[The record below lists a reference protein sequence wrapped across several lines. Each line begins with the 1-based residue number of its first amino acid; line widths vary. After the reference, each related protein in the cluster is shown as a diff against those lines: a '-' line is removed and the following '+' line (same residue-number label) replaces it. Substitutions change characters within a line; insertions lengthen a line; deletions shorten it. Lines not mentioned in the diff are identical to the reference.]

1 MRTKSF
7 ILTFLMMMFCSIGF
21 GQSGTGNHW
30 NPDEHQYANNMDV
43 IAIIEIDDVEQ
54 KTESLEVGAFCG
66 TELRA
71 SSRPMKAPMLENR
84 YIVFLD
90 ILGDDDD
97 DLITFKLYDHSQG
110 IELNYV
116 IEKPINFRFGQD
128 PLGSVDAPYVLE
140 FLTPV
145 AKIGDVHYRTLPLA
159 VEAATAGQTV
169 ELVADATG
177 AGVVINKDVTID
189 FGGFTYTVNQAVG
202 STGTESQGFQLLKNN
217 TVTLKNGA
225 IDIVAG
231 TNVKWMFNA
240 YADVTLENL
249 NVNCANMAAENE
261 ANYVLVVNN
270 GGSATPT
277 VNYSGV
283 NVTNFPST
291 NQIWLDP
298 TTTFKAVAGLEDLIE
313 TEEGYV
319 VVYNNGEYTAVPAVA
334 SITANE
340 VTRYYATLQAAVN
353 AAQAGE
359 TVTLLQSA
367 TGAGVVI
374 DKNVTI
380 DFGGKTYTVNQAVGS
395 AGTETLGFQIL
406 KGKTVTL
413 MNGTLTSTA
422 AVEGS
427 KEIKMLIQNYAH
439 LTLSKMNLVDN
450 TGHILY
456 ALSNNSGNV
465 NLVGNTNITTDE
477 VAFDVYDYSSAGYE
491 VPTVN
496 VKTEGIIK
504 GRIEVSATATLNI
517 KDGSFTNPIAEA
529 WCADGYIPTTEV
541 VGGITYYTVKEG
553 EYVAQVNDGAKYESL
568 VEAYDAAQSGATVK
582 LLKNTTGAGL
592 KINKNITVDFGGNT
606 YTINQAVGSTGTE
619 SQGFQLL
626 PSAENVTLKN
636 GNIAVV
642 SGTNVIWM
650 INDYAKN
657 LTVEDMTFDC
667 AGMKLDHSALMGL
680 VINNANA
687 TNPQVEFEGN
697 VSFTNL
703 PEGAQQIL
711 LENNTSLTAGEGWM
725 NAIEPETGYVVIYN
739 NGVYTVEKAVA
750 QNVTTGE
757 YYLTL
762 VEAVSAATA
771 NDEVKL
777 LAPATGAGL
786 VINKNITVDFG
797 GFTYTINQA
806 VGSTGTE
813 SQGFQLLTETENV
826 KLMNGNIAVAAGT
839 NVVWMINDYA
849 KNLTVEDM
857 TFDCANMVWTKSV
870 YFLVGNNEHGTNP
883 KAVFNNVVINNYN
896 SDRAM
901 VLLENNT
908 ELTAQAG
915 LNVVTDP
922 GFAVV
927 YENGTYKVIKE
938 QKVKNITR
946 DLTYPTLAEAIGAAT
961 AKDTLQFLAN
971 ITENVTVSKNL
982 TIDGAGKEYTGI
994 MTGDAGMTVAVQ
1006 NLDFVGGRFT
1016 KETKSTSGTYTFKN
1030 CTFDG
1035 NNNTL
1040 PYALR
1045 FKGATKVTVEDCT
1058 VKNYLYSFLY
1068 IANAATTVN
1077 VKNVTVEDCPDYAVY
1092 FASGVTNSTIENLTV
1107 KNSDNGIVYN
1117 NTANRAFNLK
1127 DCTFENVATAI
1138 NAAGNGDKSITCNM
1152 SGTNDFGTSVLN
1164 QYAKI
1169 VLTAADATLEAT
1181 EGLNVTTNVAD
1192 HIVAYENRVYKVIQA
1207 NYVAAIGDTK
1217 YLSLQAA
1224 IDAAQGGN
1232 VIEVIEDI
1240 NVGKDDVVI
1249 LEDANGRDK
1258 YNTFFK
1264 VEGKAIT
1271 INLNGHNITGDVL
1284 DIEPLGGFGLIAI
1297 FSIQKGGNLTLNDN
1311 GNTSTVKIDNS
1322 TVNNVYSLISC
1333 YDEGT
1338 GSKLTINGGNYT
1350 LEKAGDNLVHS
1361 AGDDAVIINGGTFTL
1376 GNVGEDGPGSNYN
1389 PWIFNANGKN
1399 QRNVIVNGG
1408 TFNFDINH
1416 QFWANEVY
1424 VPETLALKNN
1434 GNGTW
1439 TVVDAVAYVTEISTS
1454 TNASARNVG
1463 YATLAEAVNPLGD
1476 PVNNTV
1482 TVIKAHKITSTA
1494 VVERDIT
1501 IDFGGLE
1508 VTCSANPAIRIQGN
1522 VNVTVKN
1529 GNMNTEGYNFILG
1542 ASDGSSAGNLT
1553 IESGIFHGTTTVASV
1568 TKGNLNITGGEFS
1581 VEPYQGNYAFL
1592 INCIDAN
1599 YNNET
1604 ATVAISGGK
1613 FHNWNPENNAA
1624 EGAGT
1629 NFCATGYMA
1638 EKIECEHGDCYEVI
1652 EGVYVAQVGEVKYK
1666 TVAAAV
1672 AAATAGETVTLIA
1685 NVTEDVAISKSLTI
1699 DGANFEY
1706 TGNIAVSGTSTAMTV
1721 KNVNFVN
1728 GTYYAIKTDK
1738 IKSITVESCT
1748 VNNYSY
1754 GFLYANKS
1762 TPTVVVKNVT
1772 VDGGNYGFHWVYGT
1786 KATLENVT
1794 MTNVTNG
1801 LYIQNY
1807 ASKTINLRNCEITT
1821 INIWER
1827 SGYSGVQ
1834 TFNFEGANTVGT
1846 LSSSQYAKYVLAA
1859 TDATLTAPEGSTV
1872 TTTFDDYKVAYGD
1885 GKYYLKPCDY
1895 VAEIVDG
1902 AKYESLQTAID
1913 EAVDDDEIVVLK
1925 DITLEYE
1932 DAQDATVKTFF
1943 NVNTGKT
1950 ITIDLNGNNVKA
1962 VLEGDETVTAFFH
1975 ISNSTNLTL
1984 KDLSDDNT
1992 GTVEIESEAYVSTLL
2007 CNDGGYLTVENGN
2020 YILEKGKADGSGSGG
2035 LVYSGQD
2042 EVVTI
2047 NGGYFY
2053 LGNVGTSA
2061 NGSPWIFNAS
2071 EKNTKNIIVNGG
2083 IFNDDI
2089 LHQYYP
2095 FEVMAPKEK
2104 ALQYNE
2110 GLWTMVDAVAYVDE
2124 QHKSGNYYTNEV
2136 GYATLEEA
2144 VAARKYNENA
2154 DHVMTVTLLKE
2165 IDLGNTT
2172 LLVDS
2177 DEDYKNSNINF
2188 DFAEKDVEGSS
2199 TPAIRIQGGANVTIK
2214 NGKMNTTGYNFIL
2227 GASDGSSAGNL
2238 TIESGEYHAQTSVV
2252 SVTKGHLNITGGE
2265 FSVEPYQGNYA
2276 YLINCIDANYNNE
2289 TATVAISGGKFHNW
2303 NPENNAAEGA
2313 GTNFCASGY
2322 GAVETSTG
2330 VWEVVPMQGMKLSAG
2345 WNWFSSYID
2354 INGEAGLVKLQDAL
2368 NPYGVQIKG
2377 NGGFTQYTEGQGWF
2391 GTTLTS
2397 VSVKE
2402 MYMINMTEDH
2412 ELQLKGKLV
2421 DPAQNAITLE
2431 HGWNWIGYQLNQEL
2445 DLNDALSK
2453 LSANNGDFIKTH
2465 NGIAQYIQGYGWWGT
2480 LTTMKPGVGYMYDN
2494 ISADDNTLVYS
2505 YPEEGAKTEL
2515 RTNVTSDNNRWVPVS
2530 YKYAHNMNI
2539 IAVVEGMESEN
2550 YEVAAFVDGEVRG
2563 SARPIYVEP
2572 LDANIVFLTIYG
2584 DDVEEMTF
2592 KCYDLA
2598 TGEEYDLNNRMNYS
2612 DDAVVGSIDN
2622 PYLLSRGT
2630 TGIGESAMSEVNIYP
2645 NPTTTGSEVNLGS
2658 VCDTV
2663 EVFNAL
2669 GVKIAEYTN
2678 VDAID
2683 ALETAG
2689 IYVIRITNDGNVQ
2702 NCRLIVK

>member
-90 ILGDDDD
+90 ILGDEDD

-169 ELVADATG
+169 ELIADATG
-177 AGVVINKDVTID
+177 AGLKINKNITVD
-189 FGGFTYTVNQAVG
+189 FGGFTYTINQAVG
-202 STGTESQGFQLLKNN
+202 SAGTESQGFQLLKNN
-217 TVTLKNGA
+217 TVTLKNGNIA
-225 IDIVAG
+225 IAEG

-240 YADVTLENL
+240 YANVTLAGL
-249 NVNCANMAAENE
+249 NVNCTNMATPAANE

-270 GGSATPT
+270 GGGATPKVT
-277 VNYSGV
+277 YNGVNYS
-283 NVTNFPST
+283 NFPGSNAPLYVDPST
-291 NQIWLDP
+291 ELV
-298 TTTFKAVAGLEDLIE
+298 AEAGLNVE
-313 TEEGYV
+313 TDKGYV
-319 VVYNNGEYTAVPAVA
+319 VEYADNAYTAVAAVA
-334 SITANE
+334 KIGD
-340 VTRYYATLQAAVN
+340 VYYRTLP
-353 AAQAGE
+353 
-359 TVTLLQSA
+359 L
-367 TGAGVVI
+367 
-374 DKNVTI
+374 
-380 DFGGKTYTVNQAVGS
+380 
-395 AGTETLGFQIL
+395 
-406 KGKTVTL
+406 
-413 MNGTLTSTA
+413 
-422 AVEGS
+422 AVE
-427 KEIKMLIQNYAH
+427 
-439 LTLSKMNLVDN
+439 
-450 TGHILY
+450 
-456 ALSNNSGNV
+456 
-465 NLVGNTNITTDE
+465 
-477 VAFDVYDYSSAGYE
+477 
-491 VPTVN
+491 
-496 VKTEGIIK
+496 
-504 GRIEVSATATLNI
+504 
-517 KDGSFTNPIAEA
+517 
-529 WCADGYIPTTEV
+529 
-541 VGGITYYTVKEG
+541 
-553 EYVAQVNDGAKYESL
+553 
-568 VEAYDAAQSGATVK
+568 
-582 LLKNTTGAGL
+582 
-592 KINKNITVDFGGNT
+592 
-606 YTINQAVGSTGTE
+606 
-619 SQGFQLL
+619 
-626 PSAENVTLKN
+626 
-636 GNIAVV
+636 
-642 SGTNVIWM
+642 
-650 INDYAKN
+650 
-657 LTVEDMTFDC
+657 
-667 AGMKLDHSALMGL
+667 
-680 VINNANA
+680 
-687 TNPQVEFEGN
+687 
-697 VSFTNL
+697 
-703 PEGAQQIL
+703 
-711 LENNTSLTAGEGWM
+711 
-725 NAIEPETGYVVIYN
+725 
-739 NGVYTVEKAVA
+739 
-750 QNVTTGE
+750 
-757 YYLTL
+757 
-762 VEAVSAATA
+762 AATA
-771 NDEVKL
+771 GQTVELIAD
-777 LAPATGAGL
+777 ATGAGL

-813 SQGFQLLTETENV
+813 SQGFQLLKNNTVTLQNGYIAIAENTNV
-826 KLMNGNIAVAAGT
+826 KWMFNAYA
-839 NVVWMINDYA
+839 NVT
-849 KNLTVEDM
+849 L
-857 TFDCANMVWTKSV
+857 
-870 YFLVGNNEHGTNP
+870 
-883 KAVFNNVVINNYN
+883 
-896 SDRAM
+896 
-901 VLLENNT
+901 
-908 ELTAQAG
+908 AG
-915 LNVVTDP
+915 LNVNCTNMATPAANEANYVLVVNNGGGATPTVNYSGVNVTNFPSTNQIWLDP
-922 GFAVV
+922 RTTLKSGAGLESSIETEEGYVVV
-927 YENGTYKVIKE
+927 YNNGEYT
-938 QKVKNITR
+938 
-946 DLTYPTLAEAIGAAT
+946 AIGAV
-961 AKDTLQFLAN
+961 AKIGEAIYPSVAAAVAAAQAGNVIELLV
-971 ITENVTVSKNL
+971 NVTEDVTVNKSV
-982 TIDGAGKEYTGI
+982 TIDGANFQYTGNI
-994 MTGDAGMTVAVQ
+994 SV
-1006 NLDFVGGRFT
+1006 
-1016 KETKSTSGTYTFKN
+1016 SGTSTAITVKN
-1030 CTFDG
+1030 VNFVNGTG
-1035 NNNTL
+1035 
-1040 PYALR
+1040 YAITTNGI
-1045 FKGATKVTVEDCT
+1045 KSVTVEDCT
-1058 VKNYLYSFLY
+1058 VKNYGYGFLY
-1068 IANAATTVN
+1068 ANKSTPTVV
-1077 VKNVTVEDCPDYAVY
+1077 VKNVTVEDCNYGFHWVYGTTATLENVTMTNVPYGLYIQNYAGKTINVK
-1092 FASGVTNSTIENLTV
+1092 NSTISSIAIWEKSAGVQTFKFEGANTVGTLTD
-1107 KNSDNGIVYN
+1107 S
-1117 NTANRAFNLK
+1117 
-1127 DCTFENVATAI
+1127 
-1138 NAAGNGDKSITCNM
+1138 
-1152 SGTNDFGTSVLN
+1152 
-1164 QYAKI
+1164 QYAKY
-1169 VLTAADATLEAT
+1169 VLAEADATLTAP
-1181 EGLNVTTNVAD
+1181 EGANVTSGVNDYVVT
-1192 HIVAYENRVYKVIQA
+1192 YENGVYKLVVPTVK
-1207 NYVAAIGDTK
+1207 NVNTGKLYDK
-1217 YLSLQAA
+1217 LQAA
-1224 IDAAQGGN
+1224 IDEASSGDE
-1232 VIEVIEDI
+1232 IEVLKDISFKDEDI
-1240 NVGKDDVVI
+1240 FTAENYKVLVYVGDNKNITLNLNEHEIDIDYNGTSYSDLLSVV
-1249 LEDANGRDK
+1249 LVSNGAGLTVEGNGKITFTENSRNCA
-1258 YNTFFK
+1258 YMFFK
-1264 VEGKAIT
+1264 RGT
-1271 INLNGHNITGDVL
+1271 TG
-1284 DIEPLGGFGLIAI
+1284 
-1297 FSIQKGGNLTLNDN
+1297 
-1311 GNTSTVKIDNS
+1311 
-1322 TVNNVYSLISC
+1322 Y
-1333 YDEGT
+1333 
-1338 GSKLTINGGNYT
+1338 LTINNGTFRMTDPEDSMIYTNGNQIVT
-1350 LEKAGDNLVHS
+1350 IK
-1361 AGDDAVIINGGTFTL
+1361 GGTFIL
-1376 GNVGEDGPGSNYN
+1376 DEVGTRTTGFPL
-1389 PWIFNANGKN
+1389 IFNASGNDAN
-1399 QRNVIVNGG
+1399 SIVVEGG
-1408 TFNFDINH
+1408 TYNDDVNH
-1416 QFWANEVY
+1416 QVWPSEVFIKK
-1424 VPETLALKNN
+1424 ELALKYNDN
-1434 GNGTW
+1434 DATW
-1439 TVVDAVAYVTEISTS
+1439 TVVPAVAYVTEDGRTKE
-1454 TNASARNVG
+1454 REVG
-1463 YATLAEAVNPLGD
+1463 YATLADAVNPHDDLVD
-1476 PVNNTV
+1476 NLV
-1482 TVIKAHKITSTA
+1482 TVLKAHETTVPAI
-1494 VVERDIT
+1494 VERDMT
-1501 IDFGGLE
+1501 IDFASL
-1508 VTCSANPAIRIQGN
+1508 AITGNVYPVVRIQN
-1522 VNVTVKN
+1522 DANVTVKN
-1529 GNMNTEGYNFILG
+1529 GNITNNDYVFVLG

-1553 IESGIFHGTTTVASV
+1553 IESGVYTGTTTVASV
-1568 TKGNLNITGGEFS
+1568 TKGLLTINGGEFKVNDS
-1581 VEPYQGNYAFL
+1581 EYGATYM

-1599 YNNET
+1599 YNDDSANVE
-1604 ATVAISGGK
+1604 IYGGK
-1613 FHNWNPENNAA
+1613 FHQFNPENNAA

-1638 EKIECEHGDCYEVI
+1638 EKIECEHGDCYKVI

-1685 NVTEDVAISKSLTI
+1685 NVTEDVTISKNLTI
-1699 DGANFEY
+1699 DGAGKNY
-1706 TGNIAVSGTSTAMTV
+1706 TGNISVDNSVNKNVVATV
-1721 KNVNFVN
+1721 KNVNFVD
-1728 GTYYAIKTDK
+1728 GTGYAITTNR
-1738 IKSITVESCT
+1738 IKSITVENCT
-1748 VNNYSY
+1748 VTNYGY

-1762 TPTVVVKNVT
+1762 TPTVTVKNVT
-1772 VDGGNYGFHWVYGT
+1772 VENANCGFHWVYGT
-1786 KATLENVT
+1786 TATLENVT
-1794 MTNVTNG
+1794 MTNVTYG

-1807 ASKTINLRNCEITT
+1807 AGKTINVKNST
-1821 INIWER
+1821 ISSIAIWEK
-1827 SGYSGVQ
+1827 SAGVQ

-1846 LSSSQYAKYVLAA
+1846 LSASQYAKYVLAA
-1859 TDATLTAPEGSTV
+1859 EGATLTAPEGSTV
-1872 TTTFDDYKVAYGD
+1872 TTTVDGYKVAYED
-1885 GKYYLKPCDY
+1885 GKYCLKPCDY
-1895 VAEIVDG
+1895 VAAIGGV
-1902 AKYESLQTAID
+1902 KYESLQAAID
-1913 EAVDDDEIVVLK
+1913 AAQDGDEIVVLK
-1925 DITLEYE
+1925 DIELGYE

-2042 EVVTI
+2042 EVITI
-2047 NGGYFY
+2047 NGGYFH

-2071 EKNTKNIIVNGG
+2071 GQNTKNIIVNGG
-2083 IFNDDI
+2083 TFNDDI

-2095 FEVMAPKEK
+2095 FEVKAPKEK

-2124 QHKSGNYYTNEV
+2124 QHESGNYYTNEV

-2188 DFAEKDVEGSS
+2188 DFAEKDVEGSL

-2368 NPYGVQIKG
+2368 NPYGVQIK
-2377 NGGFTQYTEGQGWF
+2377 NDEGFTQYTEGQGWF
-2391 GTTLTS
+2391 GPTLTS

-2421 DPAQNAITLE
+2421 DPVQNAITLE

>member
-90 ILGDDDD
+90 ILGDEDD

-169 ELVADATG
+169 ELIADATG

-189 FGGFTYTVNQAVG
+189 FGGNTYTINQAVGSAGTESQGFQLLKNNTVTLKNGNIAIAENTNVKWMFNAYADVTLQDLNVNCTNMKAPAANEANYVLVVNNGGGATPKVNYSGVNVTNFPTTEQIWLDPTTTFKAVAGLENSIKTEAGYVVVYNNGEYTAVAAVAKIGDVYYRTLPLAVEAATAGQTVELIADATGAGLVINKNITVDFGGKTYTINQAVGSTGTESQGFQLLKNNTVTLQNGYIAIAEGTNVKWMFNAYANVTLAGLNVNCTNMATPAANEANYVLVVNNGGGATPIVNYSGVNVTNFPTTNQIWLDPTTTFKAVAGLEDLIETEAGYVVVYNNGEYTAVPAVAKIGDVYYRTLPLAVEAATAGQTVELIADATGAGLKINKDVTINFGGFTYTINQAVG

-217 TVTLKNGA
+217 TVTLKNGTIA
-225 IDIVAG
+225 IAEN

-249 NVNCANMAAENE
+249 NVNCANMAAPAENE

-270 GGSATPT
+270 GGGATPT
-277 VNYSGV
+277 VTYTNV
-283 NVTNFPST
+283 TVTNFPT
-291 NQIWLDP
+291 ATAQIWLDP
-298 TTTFKAVAGLEDLIE
+298 TTTLKAGADLENSIK

-319 VVYNNGEYTAVPAVA
+319 VVYNNGEYTAIGAVA
-334 SITANE
+334 KIGEAIYPSVA
-340 VTRYYATLQAAVN
+340 AAVA
-353 AAQAGE
+353 AAQAGDVIE
-359 TVTLLQSA
+359 LLVNVTEDVTVNKS
-367 TGAGVVI
+367 
-374 DKNVTI
+374 VTI
-380 DFGGKTYTVNQAVGS
+380 DGDDKNYTGTMVGN
-395 AGTETLGFQIL
+395 AG
-406 KGKTVTL
+406 
-413 MNGTLTSTA
+413 LTIT
-422 AVEGS
+422 
-427 KEIKMLIQNYAH
+427 IQN
-439 LTLSKMNLVDN
+439 
-450 TGHILY
+450 
-456 ALSNNSGNV
+456 V
-465 NLVGNTNITTDE
+465 NFVN
-477 VAFDVYDYSSAGYE
+477 AG
-491 VPTVN
+491 
-496 VKTEGIIK
+496 
-504 GRIEVSATATLNI
+504 
-517 KDGSFTNPIAEA
+517 F
-529 WCADGYIPTTEV
+529 
-541 VGGITYYTVKEG
+541 
-553 EYVAQVNDGAKYESL
+553 
-568 VEAYDAAQSGATVK
+568 
-582 LLKNTTGAGL
+582 
-592 KINKNITVDFGGNT
+592 
-606 YTINQAVGSTGTE
+606 
-619 SQGFQLL
+619 
-626 PSAENVTLKN
+626 
-636 GNIAVV
+636 
-642 SGTNVIWM
+642 
-650 INDYAKN
+650 AKN
-657 LTVEDMTFDC
+657 
-667 AGMKLDHSALMGL
+667 
-680 VINNANA
+680 
-687 TNPQVEFEGN
+687 
-697 VSFTNL
+697 
-703 PEGAQQIL
+703 
-711 LENNTSLTAGEGWM
+711 
-725 NAIEPETGYVVIYN
+725 
-739 NGVYTVEKAVA
+739 
-750 QNVTTGE
+750 
-757 YYLTL
+757 
-762 VEAVSAATA
+762 
-771 NDEVKL
+771 
-777 LAPATGAGL
+777 
-786 VINKNITVDFG
+786 
-797 GFTYTINQA
+797 
-806 VGSTGTE
+806 
-813 SQGFQLLTETENV
+813 
-826 KLMNGNIAVAAGT
+826 
-839 NVVWMINDYA
+839 
-849 KNLTVEDM
+849 
-857 TFDCANMVWTKSV
+857 
-870 YFLVGNNEHGTNP
+870 
-883 KAVFNNVVINNYN
+883 
-896 SDRAM
+896 
-901 VLLENNT
+901 
-908 ELTAQAG
+908 
-915 LNVVTDP
+915 
-922 GFAVV
+922 
-927 YENGTYKVIKE
+927 
-938 QKVKNITR
+938 
-946 DLTYPTLAEAIGAAT
+946 
-961 AKDTLQFLAN
+961 
-971 ITENVTVSKNL
+971 
-982 TIDGAGKEYTGI
+982 
-994 MTGDAGMTVAVQ
+994 
-1006 NLDFVGGRFT
+1006 
-1016 KETKSTSGTYTFKN
+1016 TKSTTGNYTIKN
-1030 CTFDG
+1030 CTFEDDG
-1035 NNNTL
+1035 NY
-1040 PYALR
+1040 PYPVII
-1045 FKGATKVTVEDCT
+1045 KGANSVTIEDCT

-1068 IANAATTVN
+1068 ITSGTNKVS
-1077 VKNVTVEDCPDYAVY
+1077 VKNVTVEDCSNYAVY
-1092 FASGVTNSTIENLTV
+1092 FASGVNSATIENLTV
-1107 KNSDNGIVYN
+1107 KNSDNGIVIN
-1117 NTANRAFNLK
+1117 NTANRALTLK
-1127 DCTFENVATAI
+1127 NCKLENVLNAI
-1138 NAAGNGDKSITCNM
+1138 NHSKGTNTITCTLLGNG
-1152 SGTNDFGTSVLN
+1152 NDFGTSASS
-1164 QYAKI
+1164 QYAKY
-1169 VLTAADATLEAT
+1169 VLAAEGATLTAP
-1181 EGLNVTTNVAD
+1181 EGANVTTSVAG
-1192 HIVAYENRVYKVIQA
+1192 HIVDYADGKYYLRQP
-1207 NYVAAIGDTK
+1207 NYVAAIGETK
-1217 YLSLQAA
+1217 YESLQEA
-1224 IDAAQGGN
+1224 IDAAQNGD
-1232 VIEVIEDI
+1232 VIGVIEDHTYDCSE
-1240 NVGKDDVVI
+1240 VKTVS
-1249 LEDANGRDK
+1249 E
-1258 YNTFFK
+1258 
-1264 VEGKAIT
+1264 
-1271 INLNGHNITGDVL
+1271 GDVL
-1284 DIEPLGGFGLIAI
+1284 MLVENKNVTIDLNGKVVTVDVQNSDYSSGLGLIAAI
-1297 FSIQKGGNLTLNDN
+1297 CANNAELTLKDSSEE
-1311 GNTSTVKIDNS
+1311 STGKINVLS
-1322 TVNNVYSLISC
+1322 GTNNVYCLVYSKN
-1333 YDEGT
+1333 DNT
-1338 GSKLTINGGNYT
+1338 KLTIESGAYYLDKTSNVNGSLVYADRDNTTFVNGGDFY
-1350 LEKAGDNLVHS
+1350 
-1361 AGDDAVIINGGTFTL
+1361 L
-1376 GNVGEDGPGSNYN
+1376 GNANQDSNKQ
-1389 PWIFNANGKN
+1389 PWIFNTWQNGV
-1399 QRNVIVNGG
+1399 RFIIVKGG
-1408 TFNFDINH
+1408 TYN
-1416 QFWANEVY
+1416 ANPLDNIHGEGR
-1424 VPETLALKNN
+1424 VPSDKAVVLNPDGKYE
-1434 GNGTW
+1434 
-1439 TVVDAVAYVTEISTS
+1439 VVDAVANIG
-1454 TNASARNVG
+1454 AKG
-1463 YATLAEAVNPLGD
+1463 YASIADAVNAAQA
-1476 PVNNTV
+1476 NETV

-1508 VTCSANPAIRIQGN
+1508 VKSSANPAIRIQGN

-1529 GNMNTEGYNFILG
+1529 GKMNTEGYNFILG

-1553 IESGIFHGTTTVASV
+1553 IESGTFHGTTTVASV

-1581 VEPYQGNYAFL
+1581 VEPYQGSYAFL

-1599 YNNET
+1599 YNNGS

-1613 FHNWNPENNAA
+1613 FHQFNPENNAA

-1629 NFCATGYMA
+1629 NFCAEGYMA

-1666 TVAAAV
+1666 TVTAAV
-1672 AAATAGETVTLIA
+1672 AAATAGNTIVLLADINE
-1685 NVTEDVAISKSLTI
+1685 NVTVDKKLTI
-1699 DGANFEY
+1699 DGDGHNS
-1706 TGNIAVSGTSTAMTV
+1706 TGLISTN
-1721 KNVNFVN
+1721 KNVTYTFKNFNIDGANSYFVKVTGGGGN
-1728 GTYYAIKTDK
+1728 YVFDNCNIKNSWGLIYT
-1738 IKSITVESCT
+1738 
-1748 VNNYSY
+1748 
-1754 GFLYANKS
+1754 NKS
-1762 TPTVVVKNVT
+1762 TNTVSVKNSI
-1772 VDGGNYGFHWVYGT
+1772 VDNCEYGVAHFT
-1786 KATLENVT
+1786 SLNSATLENVT
-1794 MTNVTNG
+1794 VQNSARG
-1801 LYIQNY
+1801 LMVQNQ
-1807 ASKTINLRNCEITT
+1807 AAKTIKFVGCNISATEPVY
-1821 INIWER
+1821 IWEKGT
-1827 SGYSGVQ
+1827 SII
-1834 TFNFEGANTVGT
+1834 TFNFEGENTFDGELGVSTTTYGK
-1846 LSSSQYAKYVLAA
+1846 LVLTTAE
-1859 TDATLTAPEGSTV
+1859 ATLTAPQGYTV
-1872 TTTFDDYKVAYGD
+1872 TTTVDGYKVAYED

-1895 VAEIVDG
+1895 VASIGDV
-1902 AKYESLQTAID
+1902 KYESLQAAID
-1913 EAVDDDEIVVLK
+1913 AAQDGDEIDVLK
-1925 DITLEYE
+1925 DIELGYE
-1932 DAQDATVKTFF
+1932 DAQDAAVKTFF
-1943 NVNTGKT
+1943 NVNTGKI

-1962 VLEGDETVTAFFH
+1962 VLEGDETVTAFFY

-2053 LGNVGTSA
+2053 LDNVGTSA
-2061 NGSPWIFNAS
+2061 NDSPWIFNAS
-2071 EKNTKNIIVNGG
+2071 GQNTKNIIVNGG
-2083 IFNDDI
+2083 TFNYDI

-2095 FEVMAPKEK
+2095 FEVKAPKEK
-2104 ALQYNE
+2104 ALQYDADKE
-2110 GLWTMVDAVAYVDE
+2110 LWTMVDAVAYVDE
-2124 QHKSGNYYTNEV
+2124 QHESGNYYTNEV

-2188 DFAEKDVEGSS
+2188 DFAEKDVEGSL

-2252 SVTKGHLNITGGE
+2252 SVTKGHLNITGGK

-2289 TATVAISGGKFHNW
+2289 TATVAISGGTFHNW
-2303 NPENNAAEGA
+2303 NPQNNAAEGA
-2313 GTNFCASGY
+2313 NTNFCASGY

-2345 WNWFSSYID
+2345 WSWFSSYID

-2377 NGGFTQYTEGQGWF
+2377 SEGFTQYTEGQGWF
-2391 GTTLTS
+2391 GPTLPS

-2412 ELQLKGKLV
+2412 ELQLKGELV
-2421 DPAQNAITLE
+2421 DPDQNVITLK
-2431 HGWNWIGYQLNQEL
+2431 HNWNWIGYQLNQEL

-2465 NGIAQYIQGYGWWGT
+2465 NGIAQYIQDYGWWGT
-2480 LTTMKPGVGYMYDN
+2480 LTTMKPGVGYMYYN

-2550 YEVAAFVDGEVRG
+2550 YEVAAFVGGEVRG

-2645 NPTTTGSEVNLGS
+2645 NPTTTGREVNLGS

-2678 VDAID
+2678 VDTID

>member
-90 ILGDDDD
+90 ILGDEDD

-169 ELVADATG
+169 ELIADATG

-189 FGGFTYTVNQAVG
+189 FGGNTYTINQAVG
-202 STGTESQGFQLLKNN
+202 SAGTESQGFQLLKNN
-217 TVTLKNGA
+217 TVTLQNGYIA
-225 IDIVAG
+225 IAEN

-240 YADVTLENL
+240 YADVTLAGL
-249 NVNCANMAAENE
+249 NVNCANMKAPAANE

-270 GGSATPT
+270 GGGATPK

-283 NVTNFPST
+283 NVTNFPT
-291 NQIWLDP
+291 TEQIWLDP
-298 TTTFKAVAGLEDLIE
+298 TTTFKAVAGLENSIK
-313 TEEGYV
+313 TEAGYV
-319 VVYNNGEYTAVPAVA
+319 VVYNNGEYTAVAAVA
-334 SITANE
+334 KIGD
-340 VTRYYATLQAAVN
+340 VYYRTLP
-353 AAQAGE
+353 
-359 TVTLLQSA
+359 L
-367 TGAGVVI
+367 
-374 DKNVTI
+374 
-380 DFGGKTYTVNQAVGS
+380 
-395 AGTETLGFQIL
+395 
-406 KGKTVTL
+406 
-413 MNGTLTSTA
+413 
-422 AVEGS
+422 AVE
-427 KEIKMLIQNYAH
+427 A
-439 LTLSKMNLVDN
+439 
-450 TGHILY
+450 
-456 ALSNNSGNV
+456 
-465 NLVGNTNITTDE
+465 
-477 VAFDVYDYSSAGYE
+477 
-491 VPTVN
+491 
-496 VKTEGIIK
+496 
-504 GRIEVSATATLNI
+504 ATAGQTVEL
-517 KDGSFTNPIAEA
+517 IA
-529 WCADGYIPTTEV
+529 
-541 VGGITYYTVKEG
+541 
-553 EYVAQVNDGAKYESL
+553 
-568 VEAYDAAQSGATVK
+568 DA
-582 LLKNTTGAGL
+582 TGAGL
-592 KINKNITVDFGGNT
+592 KINKDVTINFGGFT

-1192 HIVAYENRVYKVIQA
+1192 HIVAYENGVYKVIQA

-1217 YLSLQAA
+1217 YLTLQAA
-1224 IDAAQGGN
+1224 IDAAVDN
-1232 VIEVIEDI
+1232 DVIVVIDNIEVTIDDLTGLQLVGTKYPTYYEVTGKTISIDLNGKTIKANVTATDI
-1240 NVGKDDVVI
+1240 LLGLFSTEQNGNLTFIDSSNGSGTVEVVASDDADVYALI
-1249 LEDANGRDK
+1249 TNYEE
-1258 YNTFFK
+1258 TSS
-1264 VEGKAIT
+1264 IT
-1271 INLNGHNITGDVL
+1271 IN
-1284 DIEPLGGFGLIAI
+1284 
-1297 FSIQKGGNLTLNDN
+1297 N
-1311 GNTSTVKIDNS
+1311 GNYRLNKTGKNGQ
-1322 TVNNVYSLISC
+1322 SLI
-1333 YDEGT
+1333 YDSPGNMV
-1338 GSKLTINGGNYT
+1338 INGGNF
-1350 LEKAGDNLVHS
+1350 H
-1361 AGDDAVIINGGTFTL
+1361 L
-1376 GNVGEDGPGSNYN
+1376 GNIGTDGVNNGL
-1389 PWIFNANGKN
+1389 PWIFNCYGKN
-1399 QRNVIVNGG
+1399 DGHVTVNGG
-1408 TFNFDINH
+1408 TFNADVNH
-1416 QFWANEVY
+1416 QHWAHEVY
-1424 VPETLALKNN
+1424 VPNTLALKDN
-1434 GNGTW
+1434 GNDTW
-1439 TVVDAVAYVTEISTS
+1439 TVVPAVAQGTDSWKGYNRSL
-1454 TNASARNVG
+1454 G
-1463 YATLAEAVNPLGD
+1463 YASIADAAHWATAET
-1476 PVNNTV
+1476 TV
-1482 TVIKAHKITSTA
+1482 TVVADHAATVPA
-1494 VVERDIT
+1494 VVERNLTLDMNAKA
-1501 IDFGGLE
+1501 
-1508 VTCSANPAIRIQGN
+1508 VTAQNIYPVIRIQNGA
-1522 VNVTVKN
+1522 NVTVTGAGSITN
-1529 GNMNTEGYNFILG
+1529 NDYVFVLG

-1553 IESGIFHGTTTVASV
+1553 IESGVYTGTTTVASV
-1568 TKGNLNITGGEFS
+1568 TKGLLTINGGEFKVNDS
-1581 VEPYQGNYAFL
+1581 EYGATYM

-1599 YNNET
+1599 YNDDLANVE
-1604 ATVAISGGK
+1604 IYGGK
-1613 FHNWNPENNAA
+1613 FHQFNPENNAA

-1629 NFCATGYMA
+1629 NFCAEGYMA
-1638 EKIECEHGDCYEVI
+1638 EKIECEHDDCYKVI
-1652 EGVYVAQVGEVKYK
+1652 EAVYVAQVGEVKYK
-1666 TVAAAV
+1666 TVTAAV
-1672 AAATAGETVTLIA
+1672 AAAQAGETVTLIA
-1685 NVTEDVAISKSLTI
+1685 NVTEDVTISENLTI
-1699 DGANFEY
+1699 DGAGKNY
-1706 TGNIAVSGTSTAMTV
+1706 TGNISVDNSVNSNVVATV
-1721 KNVNFVN
+1721 KNVNFIN
-1728 GTYYAIKTDK
+1728 GTGYAITTNR
-1738 IKSITVESCT
+1738 IKSITVDNCT
-1748 VNNYSY
+1748 VTNYGF

-1786 KATLENVT
+1786 TATLENVT

-1807 ASKTINLRNCEITT
+1807 AGKTISVKGCNITN
-1821 INIWER
+1821 IAIWEKA
-1827 SGYSGVQ
+1827 SANQ

-1859 TDATLTAPEGSTV
+1859 EGATLTAPEGSTV
-1872 TTTFDDYKVAYGD
+1872 TTTVDGYKVAYENGQ
-1885 GKYYLKPCDY
+1885 YCLKPCDY
-1895 VAEIVDG
+1895 VAEIVGG
-1902 AKYESLQTAID
+1902 AKYESLQAAID
-1913 EAVDDDEIVVLK
+1913 AAQNGDEIDLIKSIYVTEVNNDNTTEILVSGGVSYRA
-1925 DITLEYE
+1925 LY
-1932 DAQDATVKTFF
+1932 TVS
-1943 NVNTGKT
+1943 GKSV
-1950 ITIDLNGNNVKA
+1950 TIDLNDNILYSTAVAADFLYNVFAVANGGHLTIKTDGLNGHGQVINEAASSVYSLLFCYDGTMTIENGNYNLKN
-1962 VLEGDETVTAFFH
+1962 GGNGRGMIYSQQDETVT
-1975 ISNSTNLTL
+1975 
-1984 KDLSDDNT
+1984 
-1992 GTVEIESEAYVSTLL
+1992 V
-2007 CNDGGYLTVENGN
+2007 
-2020 YILEKGKADGSGSGG
+2020 
-2035 LVYSGQD
+2035 
-2042 EVVTI
+2042 
-2047 NGGYFY
+2047 NGGKFI
-2053 LGNVGTSA
+2053 LGNVGELD

-2071 EKNTKNIIVNGG
+2071 GQNTKNIIVNGG
-2083 IFNDDI
+2083 TFNDDI

-2095 FEVMAPKEK
+2095 FEVMAQKEK
-2104 ALQYNE
+2104 ALKYDADE
-2110 GLWTMVDAVAYVDE
+2110 ELWTMVDAVAYVDE

-2188 DFAEKDVEGSS
+2188 DFAEKDVEGSL

-2227 GASDGSSAGNL
+2227 GASDGTSAGNL

-2252 SVTKGHLNITGGE
+2252 SVTKGHLNITGGK

-2276 YLINCIDANYNNE
+2276 YLINCIDANYE
-2289 TATVAISGGKFHNW
+2289 DGSAKVSISGGTFHNW
-2303 NPENNAAEGA
+2303 NPQNNAAEGA
-2313 GTNFCASGY
+2313 NTNFCASGY
-2322 GAVETSTG
+2322 GAVEKSTG
-2330 VWEVVPMQGMKLSAG
+2330 VWEVVPMQGMKLLAG
-2345 WNWFSSYID
+2345 WSWFSSYID

-2377 NGGFTQYTEGQGWF
+2377 SEGFTQYTEGQGWF
-2391 GTTLTS
+2391 GPNLPS

-2412 ELQLKGKLV
+2412 ELQLKGELV
-2421 DPAQNAITLE
+2421 DPDQNVITLK
-2431 HGWNWIGYQLNQEL
+2431 HNWNWIGYQLNQEL

-2465 NGIAQYIQGYGWWGT
+2465 NGIAQYIQDYGWWGT
-2480 LTTMKPGVGYMYDN
+2480 LTTMKPGVGYMYYN

-2530 YKYAHNMNI
+2530 YKYAHN
-2539 IAVVEGMESEN
+2539 
-2550 YEVAAFVDGEVRG
+2550 
-2563 SARPIYVEP
+2563 
-2572 LDANIVFLTIYG
+2572 
-2584 DDVEEMTF
+2584 
-2592 KCYDLA
+2592 
-2598 TGEEYDLNNRMNYS
+2598 
-2612 DDAVVGSIDN
+2612 
-2622 PYLLSRGT
+2622 
-2630 TGIGESAMSEVNIYP
+2630 
-2645 NPTTTGSEVNLGS
+2645 
-2658 VCDTV
+2658 
-2663 EVFNAL
+2663 
-2669 GVKIAEYTN
+2669 
-2678 VDAID
+2678 
-2683 ALETAG
+2683 
-2689 IYVIRITNDGNVQ
+2689 
-2702 NCRLIVK
+2702 

>member
-90 ILGDDDD
+90 ILGDEDD

-202 STGTESQGFQLLKNN
+202 SAGTESQGFQLLKNNTVTLQNGYIAIAENTNVKWMFNAYANVTLAGLNVNCTNMATPAANEANYVLVVNNGGGATPTVNYSGVNVTNFPSTNQIWLDPTTTFKAVAGLEDSIETEEGYVVVYNNGEYTAVPAVAKIGDVYYRTLPLAVEAATAGQTVELIADATGAGLKINKNITVDFGGFTYTINQAVGSTGTESQGFQLLKNN
-217 TVTLKNGA
+217 TVTLKNGTIA
-225 IDIVAG
+225 IAEN

-249 NVNCANMAAENE
+249 NVNCANMAAPAENE

-270 GGSATPT
+270 GGGATPT

-283 NVTNFPST
+283 NVTNFPT
-291 NQIWLDP
+291 TEQIWLDP

-334 SITANE
+334 K
-340 VTRYYATLQAAVN
+340 VGDVYYRTLP
-353 AAQAGE
+353 
-359 TVTLLQSA
+359 L
-367 TGAGVVI
+367 
-374 DKNVTI
+374 
-380 DFGGKTYTVNQAVGS
+380 
-395 AGTETLGFQIL
+395 
-406 KGKTVTL
+406 
-413 MNGTLTSTA
+413 
-422 AVEGS
+422 AVE
-427 KEIKMLIQNYAH
+427 A
-439 LTLSKMNLVDN
+439 
-450 TGHILY
+450 
-456 ALSNNSGNV
+456 
-465 NLVGNTNITTDE
+465 
-477 VAFDVYDYSSAGYE
+477 
-491 VPTVN
+491 
-496 VKTEGIIK
+496 
-504 GRIEVSATATLNI
+504 ATAGQTVEL
-517 KDGSFTNPIAEA
+517 IA
-529 WCADGYIPTTEV
+529 
-541 VGGITYYTVKEG
+541 
-553 EYVAQVNDGAKYESL
+553 
-568 VEAYDAAQSGATVK
+568 DA
-582 LLKNTTGAGL
+582 TGAGL
-592 KINKNITVDFGGNT
+592 KINKNITVDFGGFV

-626 PSAENVTLKN
+626 KNNTVTLKN
-636 GNIAVV
+636 G
-642 SGTNVIWM
+642 
-650 INDYAKN
+650 
-657 LTVEDMTFDC
+657 
-667 AGMKLDHSALMGL
+667 
-680 VINNANA
+680 
-687 TNPQVEFEGN
+687 
-697 VSFTNL
+697 
-703 PEGAQQIL
+703 
-711 LENNTSLTAGEGWM
+711 
-725 NAIEPETGYVVIYN
+725 
-739 NGVYTVEKAVA
+739 
-750 QNVTTGE
+750 
-757 YYLTL
+757 
-762 VEAVSAATA
+762 
-771 NDEVKL
+771 
-777 LAPATGAGL
+777 
-786 VINKNITVDFG
+786 
-797 GFTYTINQA
+797 TIDI
-806 VGSTGTE
+806 V
-813 SQGFQLLTETENV
+813 
-826 KLMNGNIAVAAGT
+826 AGT
-839 NVVWMINDYA
+839 NVKWMFNAYA
-849 KNLTVEDM
+849 NVTLENLNVN
-857 TFDCANMVWTKSV
+857 CANMAAPAENEANYVLVVNNGGGATPTVTYTNVIVTNFPSTATATAQIWLDPTTTLKAGADLESSIETEEGYVVVYNNGEYTAIGAVAKIGEAIYPSV
-870 YFLVGNNEHGTNP
+870 AA
-883 KAVFNNVVINNYN
+883 AV
-896 SDRAM
+896 AAA
-901 VLLENNT
+901 
-908 ELTAQAG
+908 AQAG
-915 LNVVTDP
+915 DVIELLVNVTEDVTVNKSVTIYGADKNYT
-922 GFAVV
+922 GNISVSGTSTAITVKDVNFV
-927 YENGTYKVIKE
+927 NGTGYAITTNRIK
-938 QKVKNITR
+938 
-946 DLTYPTLAEAIGAAT
+946 
-961 AKDTLQFLAN
+961 
-971 ITENVTVSKNL
+971 S
-982 TIDGAGKEYTGI
+982 
-994 MTGDAGMTVAVQ
+994 
-1006 NLDFVGGRFT
+1006 
-1016 KETKSTSGTYTFKN
+1016 
-1030 CTFDG
+1030 
-1035 NNNTL
+1035 
-1040 PYALR
+1040 
-1045 FKGATKVTVEDCT
+1045 VTVEDCT
-1058 VKNYLYSFLY
+1058 VTNYGSFLY
-1068 IANAATTVN
+1068 ANKSTPTVV
-1077 VKNVTVEDCPDYAVY
+1077 VKNVTVEGGNYGFHWVYGTTATLENVTMTNVTYGLYIQNYAGKTINVK
-1092 FASGVTNSTIENLTV
+1092 NSTISSIAIWERSGSSGVQTFKFEGANTVGTLTGSQYAKYVLTAEGATLTAPEGANVTSGVNDYVVTYENGVYKLVVPTV
-1107 KNSDNGIVYN
+1107 KNV
-1117 NTANRAFNLK
+1117 NTGKLY
-1127 DCTFENVATAI
+1127 
-1138 NAAGNGDKSITCNM
+1138 DK
-1152 SGTNDFGTSVLN
+1152 
-1164 QYAKI
+1164 
-1169 VLTAADATLEAT
+1169 
-1181 EGLNVTTNVAD
+1181 
-1192 HIVAYENRVYKVIQA
+1192 
-1207 NYVAAIGDTK
+1207 
-1217 YLSLQAA
+1217 LQAA
-1224 IDAAQGGN
+1224 IDEASSGDE
-1232 VIEVIEDI
+1232 IEVLKDITFKDEDI
-1240 NVGKDDVVI
+1240 FTAENYKVLVYVGDNKNITLNLNEHEIDIDYNGTSYSDLLSVV
-1249 LEDANGRDK
+1249 LVSNGAGLTVEGNGKITFTENSRNCA
-1258 YNTFFK
+1258 YMFFK
-1264 VEGKAIT
+1264 RGT
-1271 INLNGHNITGDVL
+1271 TG
-1284 DIEPLGGFGLIAI
+1284 
-1297 FSIQKGGNLTLNDN
+1297 
-1311 GNTSTVKIDNS
+1311 
-1322 TVNNVYSLISC
+1322 Y
-1333 YDEGT
+1333 
-1338 GSKLTINGGNYT
+1338 LTINNGTFRMTDPEDSMIYTNGNQIVT
-1350 LEKAGDNLVHS
+1350 IK
-1361 AGDDAVIINGGTFTL
+1361 GGTFIL
-1376 GNVGEDGPGSNYN
+1376 DEVGTRTTGFPL
-1389 PWIFNANGKN
+1389 IFNASGNDAN
-1399 QRNVIVNGG
+1399 SIVVEGG
-1408 TFNFDINH
+1408 TYNDDVNH
-1416 QFWANEVY
+1416 QVWPSEVFIKK
-1424 VPETLALKNN
+1424 ELALKYNDN
-1434 GNGTW
+1434 ETTW
-1439 TVVDAVAYVTEISTS
+1439 TVVDAVAYVTEDGRTKE
-1454 TNASARNVG
+1454 REVG
-1463 YATLAEAVNPLGD
+1463 YATLADAVNPHDDLVD
-1476 PVNNTV
+1476 NLV
-1482 TVIKAHKITSTA
+1482 TVLKAHETTVPAI
-1494 VVERDIT
+1494 VERDMT
-1501 IDFGGLE
+1501 IDFASL
-1508 VTCSANPAIRIQGN
+1508 AITGNVYPVVRIQN
-1522 VNVTVKN
+1522 DANVTVKN
-1529 GNMNTEGYNFILG
+1529 GNITNSDYVFVLG

-1553 IESGIFHGTTTVASV
+1553 IESGVYTGTTTVASV
-1568 TKGNLNITGGEFS
+1568 TKGLLTINGGEFKVNDS
-1581 VEPYQGNYAFL
+1581 EYGATYM

-1599 YNNET
+1599 YNDDSANVE
-1604 ATVAISGGK
+1604 IYGGK
-1613 FHNWNPENNAA
+1613 FHQFNPENNAA

-1638 EKIECEHGDCYEVI
+1638 EKIECEHGDCYKVI

-1685 NVTEDVAISKSLTI
+1685 NVTEDVTISKNLTI
-1699 DGANFEY
+1699 DGAGKNY
-1706 TGNIAVSGTSTAMTV
+1706 TGNISVDNSVNKNVVATV

-1728 GTYYAIKTDK
+1728 GTGYAVTTSR
-1738 IKSITVESCT
+1738 IKSITVENCT
-1748 VNNYSY
+1748 VTNYGF

-1786 KATLENVT
+1786 TATLENVT

-1807 ASKTINLRNCEITT
+1807 ASKTINLKGCNITN
-1821 INIWER
+1821 IAIWEKA
-1827 SGYSGVQ
+1827 SANQ
-1834 TFNFEGANTVGT
+1834 TFNFEGTNTVGT
-1846 LSSSQYAKYVLAA
+1846 LSASQYAKYVLAA
-1859 TDATLTAPEGSTV
+1859 EGATLTAPEGSTV
-1872 TTTFDDYKVAYGD
+1872 TTTVDGYKVAYENGQ
-1885 GKYYLKPCDY
+1885 YCLKPCDY
-1895 VAEIVDG
+1895 VAAIGDV
-1902 AKYESLQTAID
+1902 KYESLQAAID
-1913 EAVDDDEIVVLK
+1913 AAVDDDEIDLIKGIYVTEVNNDNTTEILVSGGVSYRA
-1925 DITLEYE
+1925 LY
-1932 DAQDATVKTFF
+1932 TVS
-1943 NVNTGKT
+1943 GKSV
-1950 ITIDLNGNNVKA
+1950 TIDLNDNILYSTAVAADFLYNVFAVANGGYLTIKTDGLNGHGQVINEAASSVYSLLFCYDGTMTIENGNYNLKN
-1962 VLEGDETVTAFFH
+1962 GGNGRGMIYSQQDETVT
-1975 ISNSTNLTL
+1975 
-1984 KDLSDDNT
+1984 
-1992 GTVEIESEAYVSTLL
+1992 V
-2007 CNDGGYLTVENGN
+2007 
-2020 YILEKGKADGSGSGG
+2020 
-2035 LVYSGQD
+2035 
-2042 EVVTI
+2042 
-2047 NGGYFY
+2047 NGGKFI
-2053 LGNVGTSA
+2053 LGNVGELD

-2071 EKNTKNIIVNGG
+2071 GQNTKNIIVNGG
-2083 IFNDDI
+2083 TFNDDI

-2165 IDLGNTT
+2165 IDLGNIT

-2368 NPYGVQIKG
+2368 NPYGVQIK
-2377 NGGFTQYTEGQGWF
+2377 NDEGFTQYTEGQGWS
-2391 GTTLTS
+2391 GPTLTS

>member
-90 ILGDDDD
+90 ILGDEDD

-202 STGTESQGFQLLKNN
+202 SAGTESQGFQLLKNNTVTLQNGYIAIAENTNVKWMFNAYANVTLAGLNVNCTNMATPAANEANYVLVVNNGGGATPTVNYSGVNVTNFPSTNQIWLDPTTTFKAVAGLEDSIETEEGYVVVYNNGEYTAVPAVAKIGDVYYRTLPLAVEAATAGQTVELIADATGAGLKINKNITVDFGGFVYTINQAVGSTGTESQGFQLLKNN
-217 TVTLKNGA
+217 TVTLKNGT

-240 YADVTLENL
+240 YANVTLENL
-249 NVNCANMAAENE
+249 NVNCANMAAPAENE

-270 GGSATPT
+270 GGGATPT

-283 NVTNFPST
+283 NVTNFPT
-291 NQIWLDP
+291 TEQIWLDP

-334 SITANE
+334 K
-340 VTRYYATLQAAVN
+340 VGDVYYRTLP
-353 AAQAGE
+353 
-359 TVTLLQSA
+359 L
-367 TGAGVVI
+367 
-374 DKNVTI
+374 
-380 DFGGKTYTVNQAVGS
+380 
-395 AGTETLGFQIL
+395 
-406 KGKTVTL
+406 
-413 MNGTLTSTA
+413 
-422 AVEGS
+422 AVE
-427 KEIKMLIQNYAH
+427 A
-439 LTLSKMNLVDN
+439 
-450 TGHILY
+450 
-456 ALSNNSGNV
+456 
-465 NLVGNTNITTDE
+465 
-477 VAFDVYDYSSAGYE
+477 
-491 VPTVN
+491 
-496 VKTEGIIK
+496 
-504 GRIEVSATATLNI
+504 ATAGQTVEL
-517 KDGSFTNPIAEA
+517 IA
-529 WCADGYIPTTEV
+529 
-541 VGGITYYTVKEG
+541 
-553 EYVAQVNDGAKYESL
+553 
-568 VEAYDAAQSGATVK
+568 DA
-582 LLKNTTGAGL
+582 TGAGL
-592 KINKNITVDFGGNT
+592 KINKNITVDFGGFV

-626 PSAENVTLKN
+626 KNNTVTLKN
-636 GNIAVV
+636 G
-642 SGTNVIWM
+642 
-650 INDYAKN
+650 
-657 LTVEDMTFDC
+657 
-667 AGMKLDHSALMGL
+667 
-680 VINNANA
+680 
-687 TNPQVEFEGN
+687 
-697 VSFTNL
+697 
-703 PEGAQQIL
+703 
-711 LENNTSLTAGEGWM
+711 
-725 NAIEPETGYVVIYN
+725 
-739 NGVYTVEKAVA
+739 
-750 QNVTTGE
+750 
-757 YYLTL
+757 
-762 VEAVSAATA
+762 
-771 NDEVKL
+771 
-777 LAPATGAGL
+777 
-786 VINKNITVDFG
+786 
-797 GFTYTINQA
+797 TIDI
-806 VGSTGTE
+806 V
-813 SQGFQLLTETENV
+813 
-826 KLMNGNIAVAAGT
+826 AGT
-839 NVVWMINDYA
+839 NVKWMFNAYA
-849 KNLTVEDM
+849 NVTLENLNVN
-857 TFDCANMVWTKSV
+857 CANMAAPAENEANYVLVVNNGGGATPTVTYTNVIVTNFPSTATATAQIWLDPTTTLKAGADLESSIETEEGYVVVYNNGEYTAIGAVAKIGEAIYPSV
-870 YFLVGNNEHGTNP
+870 AA
-883 KAVFNNVVINNYN
+883 AV
-896 SDRAM
+896 AAA
-901 VLLENNT
+901 
-908 ELTAQAG
+908 AQAG
-915 LNVVTDP
+915 DVIELLVNVTEDVTVNKSVTIYGADKNYT
-922 GFAVV
+922 GNISVSGTSTAITVKDVNFV
-927 YENGTYKVIKE
+927 NGTGYAITTNRIK
-938 QKVKNITR
+938 
-946 DLTYPTLAEAIGAAT
+946 
-961 AKDTLQFLAN
+961 
-971 ITENVTVSKNL
+971 S
-982 TIDGAGKEYTGI
+982 
-994 MTGDAGMTVAVQ
+994 
-1006 NLDFVGGRFT
+1006 
-1016 KETKSTSGTYTFKN
+1016 
-1030 CTFDG
+1030 
-1035 NNNTL
+1035 
-1040 PYALR
+1040 
-1045 FKGATKVTVEDCT
+1045 VTVEDCT
-1058 VKNYLYSFLY
+1058 VTNYGSFLY
-1068 IANAATTVN
+1068 ANKSTPTVV
-1077 VKNVTVEDCPDYAVY
+1077 VKNVTVEGGNYGFHWVYGTTATLENVTMTNVTYGLYIQNYAGKTINVK
-1092 FASGVTNSTIENLTV
+1092 NSTISSIAIWERSGSSGVQTFKFEGANTVGTLTGSQYAKYVLTAEGATLTAPEGANVTSGVNDYVVTYENGVYKLVVPTV
-1107 KNSDNGIVYN
+1107 KNV
-1117 NTANRAFNLK
+1117 NTGKLY
-1127 DCTFENVATAI
+1127 
-1138 NAAGNGDKSITCNM
+1138 DK
-1152 SGTNDFGTSVLN
+1152 
-1164 QYAKI
+1164 
-1169 VLTAADATLEAT
+1169 
-1181 EGLNVTTNVAD
+1181 
-1192 HIVAYENRVYKVIQA
+1192 
-1207 NYVAAIGDTK
+1207 
-1217 YLSLQAA
+1217 LQAA
-1224 IDAAQGGN
+1224 IDEASSGDE
-1232 VIEVIEDI
+1232 IEVLKDITFKDEDI
-1240 NVGKDDVVI
+1240 FTAENYKVLVYVGDNKNITLNLNEHEIDIDYNGTSYSDLLSVV
-1249 LEDANGRDK
+1249 LVSNGAGLTVEGNGKITFTENSRNCA
-1258 YNTFFK
+1258 YMFFK
-1264 VEGKAIT
+1264 RGT
-1271 INLNGHNITGDVL
+1271 TG
-1284 DIEPLGGFGLIAI
+1284 
-1297 FSIQKGGNLTLNDN
+1297 
-1311 GNTSTVKIDNS
+1311 
-1322 TVNNVYSLISC
+1322 Y
-1333 YDEGT
+1333 
-1338 GSKLTINGGNYT
+1338 LTINNGTFRMTDPEDSMIYTNGNQIVT
-1350 LEKAGDNLVHS
+1350 IK
-1361 AGDDAVIINGGTFTL
+1361 GGTFIL
-1376 GNVGEDGPGSNYN
+1376 DEVGTRTTGFPL
-1389 PWIFNANGKN
+1389 IFNASGNDAN
-1399 QRNVIVNGG
+1399 SIVVEGG
-1408 TFNFDINH
+1408 TYNDDVNH
-1416 QFWANEVY
+1416 QVWPSEVFIKK
-1424 VPETLALKNN
+1424 ELALKYNDN
-1434 GNGTW
+1434 ETTW
-1439 TVVDAVAYVTEISTS
+1439 TVVDAVAYVTEDGRTKE
-1454 TNASARNVG
+1454 REVG
-1463 YATLAEAVNPLGD
+1463 YATLADAVNPHDDLVD
-1476 PVNNTV
+1476 NLV
-1482 TVIKAHKITSTA
+1482 TVLKAHETTVPAI
-1494 VVERDIT
+1494 VERDMT
-1501 IDFGGLE
+1501 IDFASL
-1508 VTCSANPAIRIQGN
+1508 AITGNVYPVVRIQN
-1522 VNVTVKN
+1522 DANVTVKN
-1529 GNMNTEGYNFILG
+1529 GNITNSDYVFVLG

-1553 IESGIFHGTTTVASV
+1553 IESGVYTGTTTVASV
-1568 TKGNLNITGGEFS
+1568 TKGLLTINGGEFKVNDS
-1581 VEPYQGNYAFL
+1581 EYGATYM

-1599 YNNET
+1599 YNDDSANVE
-1604 ATVAISGGK
+1604 IYGGK
-1613 FHNWNPENNAA
+1613 FHQFNPENNAA

-1638 EKIECEHGDCYEVI
+1638 EKIECEHGDCYKVI

-1685 NVTEDVAISKSLTI
+1685 NVTEDVTISKNLTI
-1699 DGANFEY
+1699 DGAGKNY
-1706 TGNIAVSGTSTAMTV
+1706 TGNISVDNSVNKNVVATV

-1728 GTYYAIKTDK
+1728 GTGYAVTTSR
-1738 IKSITVESCT
+1738 IKSITVENCT
-1748 VNNYSY
+1748 VTNYGF

-1786 KATLENVT
+1786 TATLENVT

-1807 ASKTINLRNCEITT
+1807 ASKTINLKGCNITN
-1821 INIWER
+1821 IAIWEKA
-1827 SGYSGVQ
+1827 SANQ
-1834 TFNFEGANTVGT
+1834 TFNFEGTNTVGT
-1846 LSSSQYAKYVLAA
+1846 LSASQYAKYVLAA
-1859 TDATLTAPEGSTV
+1859 EGATLTAPEGSTV
-1872 TTTFDDYKVAYGD
+1872 TTTVDGYKVAYENGQ
-1885 GKYYLKPCDY
+1885 YCLKPCDY
-1895 VAEIVDG
+1895 VAAIGDV
-1902 AKYESLQTAID
+1902 KYESLQAAID
-1913 EAVDDDEIVVLK
+1913 AAVDDDEIDLIKGIYVTEVNNDNTTEILVSGGVSYRA
-1925 DITLEYE
+1925 LY
-1932 DAQDATVKTFF
+1932 TVS
-1943 NVNTGKT
+1943 GKSV
-1950 ITIDLNGNNVKA
+1950 TIDLNDNILYSTAVAADFLYNVFAVANGGYLTIKTDGLNGHGQVINEAASSVYSLLFCYDGTMTIENGNYNLKN
-1962 VLEGDETVTAFFH
+1962 GGNGRGMIYSQQDETVT
-1975 ISNSTNLTL
+1975 
-1984 KDLSDDNT
+1984 
-1992 GTVEIESEAYVSTLL
+1992 V
-2007 CNDGGYLTVENGN
+2007 
-2020 YILEKGKADGSGSGG
+2020 
-2035 LVYSGQD
+2035 
-2042 EVVTI
+2042 
-2047 NGGYFY
+2047 NGGKFI
-2053 LGNVGTSA
+2053 LGNVGELD

-2071 EKNTKNIIVNGG
+2071 GQNTKNIIVNGG
-2083 IFNDDI
+2083 TFNDDI

-2165 IDLGNTT
+2165 IDLGNIT

-2368 NPYGVQIKG
+2368 NPYGVQIK
-2377 NGGFTQYTEGQGWF
+2377 NDEGFTQYTEGQGWS
-2391 GTTLTS
+2391 GPTLTS